1 MFVSIPSRKKSAPRW
16 AVPLLFA
23 AVWLAYLWSISRP
36 TEARNTLWL
45 DWGALSSGVSNLG
58 DWWATLREGSVLRLF
73 TALFLHA
80 DWSHLLG
87 NLVFLLIFGLPAE
100 RILGPWRL
108 LLLFLLGGAASN
120 LAAIFA
126 IGFLLRPVGSWL
138 IGLYA
143 DRRGRRS
150 ALTLSVILMCAGSLA
165 IGLCPTYPQ
174 IGMAAPLVL
183 LLARLV
189 QGFSLGGEYGAS
201 SVYLSEIA
209 KPGHRG
215 FYSSFHYVTLILGQL
230 LATLVQVVLQ
240 ALIPRAELIDWGW
253 RVPFI
258 TGAALALVAWW
269 VRRNIDE
276 TPDFRA
282 LGEKDKRGVSLSAL
296 REHWRPVLLV
306 FGLTTGGTLAFFTY
320 TVYMHNYL
328 VNTVGLS
335 PQTSAWLS
343 LSTLTLFMVMQPFF
357 GALSDRIGRRAL
369 LLWFGIGGTFATWP
383 LLTALARTHSATTAF
398 LLLTLALMIVSG
410 YTSVCS
416 VMKAELFPARLRALG
431 VGVPYAIATAIF
443 GGTAGYVGLWF
454 KSIGHESGFYLYAS
468 ACIGCTLIA
477 TLSLRRS
484 DMQMQS

>member
-1 MFVSIPSRKKSAPRW
+1 MHDPSGTATAPAAAGDLDGAEGRAARRRTAVKSIVGGSIGNLIEWYDFHVYTTFSIY
-16 AVPLLFA
+16 FA
-23 AVWLAYLWSISRP
+23 ASFFPRENRTIQL
-36 TEARNTLWL
+36 
-45 DWGALSSGVSNLG
+45 LS
-58 DWWATLREGSVLRLF
+58 T
-73 TALFLHA
+73 
-80 DWSHLLG
+80 
-87 NLVFLLIFGLPAE
+87 
-100 RILGPWRL
+100 
-108 LLLFLLGGAASN
+108 
-120 LAAIFA
+120 AAIFA
-126 IGFLLRPVGSWL
+126 LGFLLRPVGSWL

-143 DRRGRRS
+143 DRRGRR
-150 ALTLSVILMCAGSLA
+150 AGLTLSVAMMCAGSLA

-174 IGMAAPLVL
+174 IGFAAPVVL

-230 LATLVQVVLQ
+230 LATMVQVVLQ
-240 ALIPRAELIDWGW
+240 GIVFSHAQLVAWGW

-282 LGEKDKRGVSLSAL
+282 LSEKAKRGLHLAEL
-296 REHWRPVLLV
+296 RKHWRPVLLV

-320 TVYMHNYL
+320 TVYMHSYL

-335 PQTSAWLS
+335 AQQSAWVS
-343 LSTLTLFMVMQPFF
+343 LSTLALFMVVQPLF

-369 LLWFGIGGTFATWP
+369 LLWFGIAGTFGTYP
-383 LLTALARTHSATTAF
+383 LLTALAHTRDEITAF
-398 LLLTLALMIVSG
+398 FLLAFALMIVSG
-410 YTSVCS
+410 YSSVCS
-416 VMKAELFPARLRALG
+416 VVKAEIFPARLRTLG
-431 VGVPYAIATAIF
+431 VGVPYSVATAIF
-443 GGTAGYVGLWF
+443 GGTAGYAGLWF

-468 ACIGCTLIA
+468 ACIACTLIA
-477 TLSLRRS
+477 ALNLRKS
-484 DMQMQS
+484 DVQMQP

>member
-1 MFVSIPSRKKSAPRW
+1 MNEPSSTVSAIEVAASAQPIRRHSALKSIAGGSIGNLIEW
-16 AVPLLFA
+16 YDFHVYTTFSIYFA
-23 AVWLAYLWSISRP
+23 ASFFPRENRTIQL
-36 TEARNTLWL
+36 
-45 DWGALSSGVSNLG
+45 LS
-58 DWWATLREGSVLRLF
+58 A
-73 TALFLHA
+73 
-80 DWSHLLG
+80 
-87 NLVFLLIFGLPAE
+87 
-100 RILGPWRL
+100 
-108 LLLFLLGGAASN
+108 
-120 LAAIFA
+120 AAIFA
-126 IGFLLRPVGSWL
+126 FGFLLRPVGSWL

-143 DRRGRRS
+143 DRHGRR
-150 ALTLSVILMCAGSLA
+150 AGLTLSVVLMCFGSLA

-174 IGMAAPLVL
+174 IGVAAPIVL

-240 ALIPRAELIDWGW
+240 GLIFTHAELVAWGW
-253 RVPFI
+253 RVPFLA
-258 TGAALALVAWW
+258 GAGLALVAWW

-276 TPDFRA
+276 TPDFRS
-282 LGEKDKRGVSLSAL
+282 LQEKEKRGHGLAELSQ
-296 REHWRPVLLV
+296 HWRPSLLV

-335 PQTSAWLS
+335 TQQSAWLS
-343 LSTLTLFMVMQPFF
+343 LSTLTLFMLVQPLF
-357 GALSDRIGRRAL
+357 GALSDRIGRRPL
-369 LLWFGIGGTFATWP
+369 LLWFGIAGTFGTYP
-383 LLTALARTHSATTAF
+383 LLSALGHTHDATTAF
-398 LLLTLALMIVSG
+398 ALLALALLIVSG

-416 VMKAELFPARLRALG
+416 VMKAELFPAKLRTLG

-443 GGTAGYVGLWF
+443 GGSAGYVGLWF
-454 KSIGHESGFYLYAS
+454 KSIGLENGFYVYAS

-477 TLSLRRS
+477 TLSLRSS
-484 DMQMQS
+484 DVKMS

>member
-1 MFVSIPSRKKSAPRW
+1 MHDPSATATTTATAAAAGNLDSAEDRAARRRTAVKSIVGGSIGNLIEWYDFHVYTTFSIY
-16 AVPLLFA
+16 FA
-23 AVWLAYLWSISRP
+23 ASFFPRENRTIQL
-36 TEARNTLWL
+36 
-45 DWGALSSGVSNLG
+45 LS
-58 DWWATLREGSVLRLF
+58 A
-73 TALFLHA
+73 
-80 DWSHLLG
+80 
-87 NLVFLLIFGLPAE
+87 
-100 RILGPWRL
+100 
-108 LLLFLLGGAASN
+108 
-120 LAAIFA
+120 AAIFA
-126 IGFLLRPVGSWL
+126 LGFLLRPVGSWM

-143 DRRGRRS
+143 DRHGRR
-150 ALTLSVILMCAGSLA
+150 AGLTLSVALMCAGSLA

-174 IGMAAPLVL
+174 IGFAAPVVL

-230 LATLVQVVLQ
+230 LATMVQVVLQ
-240 ALIPRAELIDWGW
+240 GLIFSHAQLVAWGW
-253 RVPFI
+253 RVPFL

-282 LGEKDKRGVSLSAL
+282 LSEKAKRGLHLAEL
-296 REHWRPVLLV
+296 RKHWRPVLLV

-335 PQTSAWLS
+335 AQQSAWVS
-343 LSTLTLFMVMQPFF
+343 LSTLALFMVVQPLF

-369 LLWFGIGGTFATWP
+369 LLWFSIAGTFGTYP
-383 LLTALARTHSATTAF
+383 LMTALAHTRNETTAF
-398 LLLTLALMIVSG
+398 FLLAFALMIVSG
-410 YTSVCS
+410 YSSVCS
-416 VMKAELFPARLRALG
+416 VVKAEIFPARLRALG
-431 VGVPYAIATAIF
+431 VGVPYSVATAIF
-443 GGTAGYVGLWF
+443 GGTAGYAGLWF

-468 ACIGCTLIA
+468 ACIACTLIA
-477 TLSLRRS
+477 TLNLRKS
-484 DMQMQS
+484 DVQMQP

>member
-1 MFVSIPSRKKSAPRW
+1 MHETSLPASAGELDAGSRLSQHRSAAKSIIGGSIGNLIEWYDFHVYTTFSIYFAVSFFPRENRTVQLLSA
-16 AVPLLFA
+16 A
-23 AVWLAYLWSISRP
+23 AV
-36 TEARNTLWL
+36 
-45 DWGALSSGVSNLG
+45 
-58 DWWATLREGSVLRLF
+58 
-73 TALFLHA
+73 
-80 DWSHLLG
+80 
-87 NLVFLLIFGLPAE
+87 
-100 RILGPWRL
+100 
-108 LLLFLLGGAASN
+108 
-120 LAAIFA
+120 FA

-150 ALTLSVILMCAGSLA
+150 ALTMSVALMCVGSLA

-209 KPGHRG
+209 KPGRRG
-215 FYSSFHYVTLILGQL
+215 FYSSFHYVTLIMGQL

-240 ALIPRAELIDWGW
+240 ASMSRAQLMAWGW
-253 RVPFI
+253 RVPFV
-258 TGAALALVAWW
+258 TAAALALVAWW
-269 VRRNIDE
+269 LRRNIDE

-282 LGEKDKRGVSLSAL
+282 LKEKEKSGLSLATL

-335 PQTSAWLS
+335 AQRSALIS
-343 LSTLTLFMVMQPFF
+343 LSTLTVFMVVQPFF
-357 GALSDRIGRRAL
+357 GALSDRIGRRPL
-369 LLWFGIGGTFATWP
+369 LLWFGIGGTFGTWP
-383 LLTALARTHSATTAF
+383 LLAALAHTRSTTAVF
-398 LLLTLALMIVSG
+398 LLLSFALLIVSG

-416 VMKAELFPARLRALG
+416 IVKSELFPARMRALG

-443 GGTAGYVGLWF
+443 GGTASYAGLWF
-454 KSIGHESGFYLYAS
+454 KSIGHESGFYVYAS
-468 ACIGCTLIA
+468 ACIACTLIA

-484 DMQMQS
+484 DVRMRT

>member
-1 MFVSIPSRKKSAPRW
+1 MHEHSVPATPGDLDAATRQSRRRSAIRSITGGSIGNLIEWYDFHVYTTFSIF
-16 AVPLLFA
+16 FA
-23 AVWLAYLWSISRP
+23 ASFFPRENRTIQL
-36 TEARNTLWL
+36 
-45 DWGALSSGVSNLG
+45 LS
-58 DWWATLREGSVLRLF
+58 T
-73 TALFLHA
+73 
-80 DWSHLLG
+80 
-87 NLVFLLIFGLPAE
+87 
-100 RILGPWRL
+100 
-108 LLLFLLGGAASN
+108 
-120 LAAIFA
+120 AAIFA

-138 IGLYA
+138 IGQYA
-143 DRRGRRS
+143 DRHGRR
-150 ALTLSVILMCAGSLA
+150 AGLTLSVILMCAGSLA

-183 LLARLV
+183 LFARLV

-240 ALIPRAELIDWGW
+240 AAIPHAQLMDWGW
-253 RVPFI
+253 RVPFL

-282 LGEKDKRGVSLSAL
+282 LGEKEKRGASLGAL

-335 PQTSAWLS
+335 AQQSAWLS
-343 LSTLTLFMVMQPFF
+343 LSTLTLFMVAQPFF

-369 LLWFGIGGTFATWP
+369 LLWFGIGGTFGTWP
-383 LLTALARTHSATTAF
+383 LLTALAHTHSTTSVF
-398 LLLTLALMIVSG
+398 LLLSLALMIVSG

-443 GGTAGYVGLWF
+443 GGTAGYAGLWF

-468 ACIGCTLIA
+468 ACIACTLIA

-484 DMQMQS
+484 DMQMES

>member
-1 MFVSIPSRKKSAPRW
+1 MHETTPAEFDAATRPLRRRSALRSIAGGSIGNLIEWYDFHVYTTFSIF
-16 AVPLLFA
+16 FA
-23 AVWLAYLWSISRP
+23 ASFFPRENRTIQL
-36 TEARNTLWL
+36 
-45 DWGALSSGVSNLG
+45 LS
-58 DWWATLREGSVLRLF
+58 T
-73 TALFLHA
+73 
-80 DWSHLLG
+80 
-87 NLVFLLIFGLPAE
+87 
-100 RILGPWRL
+100 
-108 LLLFLLGGAASN
+108 
-120 LAAIFA
+120 AAIFA

-209 KPGHRG
+209 RPGHRG

-282 LGEKDKRGVSLSAL
+282 LDEKDKRGVSLSAL

-335 PQTSAWLS
+335 AQTSAWLS
-343 LSTLTLFMVMQPFF
+343 LSTLTLFMVVQPF
-357 GALSDRIGRRAL
+357 
-369 LLWFGIGGTFATWP
+369 
-383 LLTALARTHSATTAF
+383 
-398 LLLTLALMIVSG
+398 VSG

-416 VMKAELFPARLRALG
+416 VMKAQLFPARLRALG
-431 VGVPYAIATAIF
+431 VGVPYAIATAVF
-443 GGTAGYVGLWF
+443 GGTASYAGLWF

-484 DMQMQS
+484 DMQMES

>member
-1 MFVSIPSRKKSAPRW
+1 MSDSSAAAAAAAAAGEFEGAAAHVRRRGAARSIVGGSIGNLIEWYDFHVYTTFSIY
-16 AVPLLFA
+16 FA
-23 AVWLAYLWSISRP
+23 ASFFPRENHTIQL
-36 TEARNTLWL
+36 
-45 DWGALSSGVSNLG
+45 LS
-58 DWWATLREGSVLRLF
+58 A
-73 TALFLHA
+73 
-80 DWSHLLG
+80 
-87 NLVFLLIFGLPAE
+87 
-100 RILGPWRL
+100 
-108 LLLFLLGGAASN
+108 
-120 LAAIFA
+120 AAIFA
-126 IGFLLRPVGSWL
+126 LGFLLRPVGSWL

-143 DRRGRRS
+143 DRRGRR
-150 ALTLSVILMCAGSLA
+150 AGLTLSVALMCAGSLA

-174 IGMAAPLVL
+174 IGFAAPLVL

-209 KPGHRG
+209 RPGHRG

-240 ALIPRAELIDWGW
+240 GLVFSHAQLVDWGW
-253 RVPFI
+253 RVPFV

-282 LGEKDKRGVSLSAL
+282 LSETAKRGL
-296 REHWRPVLLV
+296 RLAELRKHWRPVLLV

-335 PQTSAWLS
+335 AQQSAWVS
-343 LSTLTLFMVMQPFF
+343 LSTLTLFMLVQPLF
-357 GALSDRIGRRAL
+357 GALSDRVGRRAL
-369 LLWFGIGGTFATWP
+369 LLWFGIAGTFGTWP
-383 LLTALARTHSATTAF
+383 LLAALAHTRSETAAF
-398 LLLTLALMIVSG
+398 LLLAFALMIVSG

-416 VMKAELFPARLRALG
+416 VVKAEIFPARLRALG
-431 VGVPYAIATAIF
+431 VGVPYSIATALF
-443 GGTAGYVGLWF
+443 GGTAGYAGLWF
-454 KSIGHESGFYLYAS
+454 KSIGHESGFYVYAS

-477 TLSLRRS
+477 TLCLRRS
-484 DMQMQS
+484 DVQMQP

>member
-1 MFVSIPSRKKSAPRW
+1 MHETSLPSGAGELDAR
-16 AVPLLFA
+16 
-23 AVWLAYLWSISRP
+23 SRP
-36 TEARNTLWL
+36 SQRRSAAKSIV
-45 DWGALSSGVSNLG
+45 G
-58 DWWATLREGSVLRLF
+58 GSI
-73 TALFLHA
+73 
-80 DWSHLLG
+80 G
-87 NLVFLLIFGLPAE
+87 NLIEWYDFHVYTTFSIYFAVSFFPRENRTIQLLSA
-100 RILGPWRL
+100 
-108 LLLFLLGGAASN
+108 
-120 LAAIFA
+120 AAIFA

-143 DRRGRRS
+143 DRHGRR
-150 ALTLSVILMCAGSLA
+150 AGLTLSVVLMCAGSLA

-174 IGMAAPLVL
+174 IGMAAPVAL

-201 SVYLSEIA
+201 AVYLSEIA
-209 KPGHRG
+209 RPGHRG

-240 ALIPRAELIDWGW
+240 SSMSHAQLMAWGW
-253 RVPFI
+253 RVPFL

-282 LGEKDKRGVSLSAL
+282 LGEKEKRGISLATL

-328 VNTVGLS
+328 VNTVGL
-335 PQTSAWLS
+335 TAERSALLS
-343 LSTLTLFMVMQPFF
+343 LSTLTLFMIAQPFF
-357 GALSDRIGRRAL
+357 GALSDLVGRRPL
-369 LLWFGIGGTFATWP
+369 LLWFGIGGTFGTLP
-383 LLTALARTHSATTAF
+383 LLTALAHTRSATMVF
-398 LLLTLALMIVSG
+398 LLLSLALLIVSG

-416 VMKAELFPARLRALG
+416 IVKAELFPARLRALG
-431 VGVPYAIATAIF
+431 VGVPYSIATAIF
-443 GGTAGYVGLWF
+443 GGTAGYAGLWF
-454 KSIGHESGFYLYAS
+454 KSIGHESGFYVYAS
-468 ACIGCTLIA
+468 ACIACTLIA

-484 DMQMQS
+484 DVQMPS

>member
-1 MFVSIPSRKKSAPRW
+1 MHETIPADLDAATRPLRRRGAMRSIAGGSIGNLIEWYDFHVYTTFSIF
-16 AVPLLFA
+16 FA
-23 AVWLAYLWSISRP
+23 ASFFPRENRTIQL
-36 TEARNTLWL
+36 
-45 DWGALSSGVSNLG
+45 LS
-58 DWWATLREGSVLRLF
+58 T
-73 TALFLHA
+73 
-80 DWSHLLG
+80 
-87 NLVFLLIFGLPAE
+87 
-100 RILGPWRL
+100 
-108 LLLFLLGGAASN
+108 
-120 LAAIFA
+120 AAIFA

-335 PQTSAWLS
+335 AQTSAWLS

-431 VGVPYAIATAIF
+431 VGVPYAIATAVF